1 VVAPPVAQPNVPPQ
15 GPPQGGPPASGGLPP
30 QIAQIAGTLGVP
42 PEALAQALAPLA
54 QRLAQ
59 AGVNPGVLLDFLTTI
74 PPQGVAAF
82 LSAPPQEQIQ
92 ALADFVQRVQSGQV
106 GPPSAPPP
114 GADLNQPMMGPPP
127 GAGPGA
133 GAPAGPAMMPPT
145 SPPGPPSP
153 APGALPPNVTPI
165 EAGRRKREQGQPAAE
180 REPPPPDDVELPD
193 LEDLA
198 GDSPYW
204 KDPPSPAQ
212 VRRDAW
218 LGRQRWRADHEFVF
232 DQVAAYRMF
241 KDYFGADGRPLRPGL
256 GEVQYKL
263 ASFARMVDRAASQ
276 AEPRPDE
283 EVLEIP
289 PRAEDRDT
297 KQRTQKAENLLRTRD
312 ERERAWWNRRTSR
325 GLVEPPIRTKKFRL
339 LALEGSYAVLY
350 RLNVPKPSE
359 AEMAGRK
366 PLRKPDLLF
375 TREPLSVT
383 EVFPLAH
390 ATTVQR
396 RMTFAEA
403 CAAEP
408 AVLEQ
413 VKKRAKRR
421 GKDFDPEDSSWGV
434 SERTTVCLGEWYDAD
449 GLHRLV
455 YWEWGSPATV
465 GADLRE
471 PSEGGEDFFIAKAR
485 LDWGFC
491 PVQLCP
497 PWNAD
502 PSPEGKR
509 GRGAASATARDIGA
523 NAGPTRRR
531 YVGAGGKE
539 LETQDWKDRIAS
551 VMLTTLIGNQHPN
564 VTRTVDPA
572 MVAAGMHETDAGGR
586 PIIPAYLSGP
596 GQQNVVYGGLEKL
609 VVTDR
614 NVSGGSDAALA
625 INILGGESQDAQP
638 AVLGGR
644 GPATSGF
651 ETMQRND
658 AAQSLHVEPMRRA
671 YEDFETYLRGLD
683 LELYLRA
690 GDGDGKLW
698 DELPFRGAVMG
709 APGNEGTIDVS
720 DLKRA
725 GTYATVTISADDPVA
740 ELQKNRIHLERLK
753 SDVESPITVMRELG
767 IKDPD
772 EEQNLIVEWKS
783 IGGNPKLQDA
793 LSARALRNIDW
804 DLFLAYMASTS
815 PGPGQQGAGGQPGT
829 PPGAPGAQMAP
840 APGVPSAGLPSVM
853 G

>member
-1 VVAPPVAQPNVPPQ
+1 MVAPPQQVPPQ
-15 GPPQGGPPASGGLPP
+15 GPPPGAPGLPP
-30 QIAQIAGTLGVP
+30 QIAQVAGQLGVP

-59 AGVNPGVLLDFLTTI
+59 ASVDPGVLLDFIVSI
-74 PPQGVAAF
+74 PPPAVGQF
-82 LSAPPQEQIQ
+82 LGAPPQEQLQ
-92 ALADFVQRVQSGQV
+92 ALAEFVQARQSGQV

-114 GADLNQPMMGPPP
+114 GADLNAPMMGPP

-133 GAPAGPAMMPPT
+133 GAPAGSVAMIPT
-145 SPPGPPSP
+145 SLPGPSPP

-165 EAGRRKREQGQPAAE
+165 EQGRRRRQGEQPAAE

-193 LEDLA
+193 LEEIA
-198 GDSPYW
+198 GESPYW
-204 KDPPSPAQ
+204 SKPPSPAQ

-218 LGRQRWRADHEFVF
+218 LGRQRWRADYEFVF
-232 DQVAAYRMF
+232 DQVGAYRMF

-350 RLNVPKPSE
+350 RLHDVGGKTPAK
-359 AEMAGRK
+359 GRK
-366 PLRKPDLLF
+366 SRPPELLF

-403 CAAEP
+403 CAVEP

-413 VKKRAKRR
+413 VRKRAKRR
-421 GKDFDPEDSSWGV
+421 GKEFDPEDSSWGV
-434 SERTTVCLGEWYDAD
+434 SERTTVVLGEWYDAD

-455 YWEWGSPATV
+455 YWDWDSPTSV
-465 GADLRE
+465 GETLRD
-471 PSEGGEDFFIAKAR
+471 PSDKGDDFFIAKAR

-491 PVQLCP
+491 PVQICP

-509 GRGAASATARDIGA
+509 GRGAASATARDTA
-523 NAGPTRRR
+523 AQAGPTRRR

-539 LETQDWKDRIAS
+539 LETQDFKDRIAS
-551 VMLTTLIGNQHPN
+551 VMLTTLFGNQHPT
-564 VTRTVDPA
+564 VTRRVDPG
-572 MVAAGMHETDAGGR
+572 MLDRYEKDAAGN

-596 GQQNVVYGGLEKL
+596 GQQNVIWGPHEELIYPQ
-609 VVTDR
+609 R

-671 YEDFETYLRGLD
+671 YEDFETYCRGLD
-683 LELYLRA
+683 LELYLRTGA
-690 GDGDGKLW
+690 GDGKLW

-709 APGNEGTIDVS
+709 APGNEGTLEVA
-720 DLKRA
+720 DLQRA
-725 GTYATVTISADDPVA
+725 GTYATLSIQTTDLV
-740 ELQKNRIHLERLK
+740 EQLQKNRIWIERVKADLAPR
-753 SDVESPITVMRELG
+753 VEAMRELG
-767 IKDPD
+767 AKDP
-772 EEQNLIVEWKS
+772 EEWNDLIVQDKVVES
-783 IGGNPKLQDA
+783 NPKVQDV
-793 LSARALRNIDW
+793 LGLRVMKQLDW
-804 DLFLAYMASTS
+804 ESYLAYLNSTA

-829 PPGAPGAQMAP
+829 PPGAPGPQMAP
-840 APGVPSAGLPSVM
+840 APGVPTQGLPSVM

>member
-1 VVAPPVAQPNVPPQ
+1 MVAPPQQAPPQ
-15 GPPQGGPPASGGLPP
+15 GPPPGADPPPGAPGLPP
-30 QIAQIAGTLGVP
+30 QIAQVAGQLGVP

-59 AGVNPGVLLDFLTTI
+59 AGVNPQVLLDFLTTI
-74 PPQGVAAF
+74 PPQAVGQF
-82 LSAPPQEQIQ
+82 LAAPPEQQLQ
-92 ALADFVQRVQSGQV
+92 ALARFVQAAQAGQV
-106 GPPSAPPP
+106 APPSAPPP
-114 GADLNQPMMGPPP
+114 GADLNRPMMGPPQ

-133 GAPAGPAMMPPT
+133 GAPAGPAMMLPT
-145 SPPGPPSP
+145 SPTGPPSP

-165 EAGRRKREQGQPAAE
+165 DQGRRKREQGQPAAE

-218 LGRQRWRADHEFVF
+218 LGRQRWRADHNFVF

-350 RLNVPKPSE
+350 RLHDVGGKTPK
-359 AEMAGRK
+359 AGKKSR
-366 PLRKPDLLF
+366 PPELLF

-413 VKKRAKRR
+413 VRKRAKKR

-449 GLHRLV
+449 GLWRLV
-455 YWEWGSPATV
+455 YWEWDSPATV

-471 PSEGGEDFFIAKAR
+471 PGEDGGDFFIAKAR

-491 PVQLCP
+491 PVQICP

-509 GRGAASATARDIGA
+509 GRGAATTTGGA
-523 NAGPTRRR
+523 PTGEAGPTRRR

-551 VMLTTLIGNQHPN
+551 IMLTNLIGNTHPYR
-564 VTRTVDPA
+564 VRRVDPN
-572 MVAAGMHETDAGGR
+572 MYEHYDKDATGR
-586 PIIPAYLSGP
+586 PIIPAPQLGP
-596 GQQNVVYGGLEKL
+596 GQQDVIYGPNEEIIWP
-609 VVTDR
+609 DR
-614 NVSGGSDAALA
+614 NVSGGADAALA

-671 YEDFETYLRGLD
+671 YEDFETYLYGLD
-683 LELYLRA
+683 LTLYRRA
-690 GDGDGKLW
+690 GEGDGKLY
-698 DELPFRGAVMG
+698 DELPFRGAVQG
-709 APGNEGTIDVS
+709 AAGNEGTIEIA

-725 GTYATVTISADDPVA
+725 GTYAELRIVSDDPIRD
-740 ELQKNRIHLERLK
+740 LQLNRIHLDRLK
-753 SDVESPITVMRELG
+753 ADVESPISVMRALG

-772 EEQNLIVEWKS
+772 EEMNLIVENKVVNS
-783 IGGNPKLQDA
+783 NPKVQDV
-793 LSARALRNIDW
+793 LGLRAMKAVDYES
-804 DLFLAYMASTS
+804 FLAYLNSTA

-829 PPGAPGAQMAP
+829 PLGAQGPQMAP
-840 APGVPSAGLPSVM
+840 SPGVPAQGLPSIM

>member
-1 VVAPPVAQPNVPPQ
+1 MVAPPQQVPPQ
-15 GPPQGGPPASGGLPP
+15 GPLPGAGPPPGAPGLPP
-30 QIAQIAGTLGVP
+30 QIARVAGQLGVP

-59 AGVNPGVLLDFLTTI
+59 AGVDPGVLLDFIVSI
-74 PPQGVAAF
+74 PPQAVGQF
-82 LSAPPQEQIQ
+82 LSAPPQEQLQ
-92 ALADFVQRVQSGQV
+92 ALAEFVQAVQSGQV

-114 GADLNQPMMGPPP
+114 GADLNQPMMPP
-127 GAGPGA
+127 GAVPGA
-133 GAPAGPAMMPPT
+133 AGPMGPPAMTPT
-145 SPPGPPSP
+145 SPPGPSP
-153 APGALPPNVTPI
+153 AAPGALPPNVTPI
-165 EAGRRKREQGQPAAE
+165 DQGRRRRQGEQPAAE

-198 GDSPYW
+198 GNSPYW
-204 KDPPSPAQ
+204 KSPPTPAQ

-218 LGRQRWRADHEFVF
+218 LGRQRWRADYEFVF
-232 DQVAAYRMF
+232 DQVGAYRMF

-297 KQRTQKAENLLRTRD
+297 RQRTQKAENLLRTRD

-350 RLNVPKPSE
+350 RLHDVGGKTPK
-359 AEMAGRK
+359 AGKKSR
-366 PLRKPDLLF
+366 PPELLF

-390 ATTVQR
+390 ATTAQR

-413 VKKRAKRR
+413 VKKRAKKR
-421 GKDFDPEDSSWGV
+421 GKEFDPEDSSWGV
-434 SERTTVCLGEWYDAD
+434 SERTTVVLGEWYDAD

-455 YWEWGSPATV
+455 YWDWDSPTSV
-465 GADLRE
+465 GADIRD
-471 PSEGGEDFFIAKAR
+471 PSDNGVDFFIAKAR

-491 PVQLCP
+491 PVQICP

-509 GRGAASATARDIGA
+509 GRGAATTTARDTG
-523 NAGPTRRR
+523 NQTGPTRRR

-539 LETQDWKDRIAS
+539 LETQDFKDRIAS
-551 VMLTTLIGNQHPN
+551 VMLTTLFGNQHPT
-564 VTRTVDPA
+564 VTRRVDPG
-572 MVAAGMHETDAGGR
+572 MLDRYEKDTAGN

-596 GQQNVVYGGLEKL
+596 GQQNVIWGPHEELIYPQ
-609 VVTDR
+609 R

-690 GDGDGKLW
+690 GEGKGRLY

-709 APGNEGTIDVS
+709 APGNEGTLTAEDI
-720 DLKRA
+720 KRA
-725 GTYATVTISADDPVA
+725 GTFATLTIKSDDPIR
-740 ELQKNRIHLERLK
+740 ELQLNRIHLERLK
-753 SDVESPITVMRELG
+753 DKVESPITVMRELG

-772 EEQNLIVEWKS
+772 EEMNLVVENEV
-783 IGGNPKLQDA
+783 INANPKVQDV
-793 LSARALRNIDW
+793 LGLRAMKAVDW
-804 DLFLAYMASTS
+804 ESYLAYLNSTA
-815 PGPGQQGAGGQPGT
+815 PGPGQAGGGGQPGT
-829 PPGAPGAQMAP
+829 PPGAPGPQMAP
-840 APGVPSAGLPSVM
+840 SPGIPSSGLPSVM

>member
-1 VVAPPVAQPNVPPQ
+1 VVAAPPSPIQ
-15 GPPQGGPPASGGLPP
+15 GPPGPSQGGPPASGGLPP
-30 QIAQIAGTLGVP
+30 QIAQVAGRLGIP
-42 PEALAQALAPLA
+42 PEALAEALAPLV
-54 QRLAQ
+54 Q
-59 AGVNPGVLLDFLTTI
+59 AGAQPGLVLDFIVAI
-74 PPQGVAAF
+74 PPEAVGQFLRLPFPQQVAILQSF
-82 LSAPPQEQIQ
+82 DQ
-92 ALADFVQRVQSGQV
+92 AQQSGQV
-106 GPPSAPPP
+106 PPP
-114 GADLNQPMMGPPP
+114 GADLNAPPMGAVPGPGGPAGPTAMLPNSPQAPPPP
-127 GAGPGA
+127 G
-133 GAPAGPAMMPPT
+133 
-145 SPPGPPSP
+145 
-153 APGALPPNVTPI
+153 PGALPPNVTPI
-165 EAGRRKREQGQPAAE
+165 DQGRRRRQGEPPAAE

-193 LEDLA
+193 LEDIA
-198 GDSPYW
+198 GESPYW
-204 KDPPSPAQ
+204 KNPPSPAQ

-218 LGRQRWRADHEFVF
+218 LGRQRWRPDYEFIF
-232 DQVAAYRMF
+232 DQVDAYRMF

-350 RLNVPKPSE
+350 RLHDVGGKTPK
-359 AEMAGRK
+359 AGKKSR
-366 PLRKPDLLF
+366 PPELLF

-413 VKKRAKRR
+413 VKKRAKKR
-421 GKDFDPEDSSWGV
+421 GKEFDPEDSSWGV

-455 YWEWGSPATV
+455 YWDWDTPTSV
-465 GADLRE
+465 GADIRD
-471 PSEGGEDFFIAKAR
+471 PSDSGADFFIAKAR

-491 PVQLCP
+491 PVQICP

-509 GRGAASATARDIGA
+509 GRGAASTTARDTA
-523 NAGPTRRR
+523 AQAGPTRRR

-539 LETQDWKDRIAS
+539 LETQDWKDRVAS

-564 VTRTVDPA
+564 VTRRVDPN
-572 MVAAGMHETDAGGR
+572 MFQHYEHDAAQK
-586 PIIPAYLSGP
+586 PIVPEYLTGP
-596 GQQNVVYGGLEKL
+596 GQQNVIYGPNEEII
-609 VVTDR
+609 VPQR

-683 LELYLRA
+683 LQLYLRA
-690 GDGDGKLW
+690 GEGKARLW

-725 GTYATVTISADDPVA
+725 GTYAAVTISADDPIA

-829 PPGAPGAQMAP
+829 PPGAPGPQMAP
-840 APGVPSAGLPSVM
+840 APGVPAQGLPSIM